1 MTPNY
6 QSAVVATD
14 GKKKFYETSRVV
26 QIFKI
31 VMKPVN
37 NAFCGSLM
45 SCGDVC
51 TDEQIEAATK
61 AHDEA
66 IERIRQ
72 QEKIKRKQQE
82 EIDLLQAYKESL
94 IDVRDCVVN
103 SSNGKVFLLPED
115 HSLFGQY
122 QNLMD
127 LEASLPRE
135 VFEYIEQHSTSLVDT
150 FILEKVSAL
159 TASRIME
166 LEDGRE

>member
-51 TDEQIEAATK
+51 TDEQIETATK

-72 QEKIKRKQQE
+72 QDKIKRKQQE

-94 IDVRDCVVN
+94 IDVRECVVN
-103 SSNGKVFLLPED
+103 SNNGKVFLLPED
-115 HSLFGQY
+115 HNLIGQY
-122 QNLMD
+122 QSLTD
-127 LEASLPRE
+127 LESLPDE
-135 VFEYIEQHSTSLVDT
+135 IFEYIEQHSTSLVDT

>member
-72 QEKIKRKQQE
+72 QDKIKRKQQE

-115 HSLFGQY
+115 HNLIGQY
-122 QNLMD
+122 QSLTD
-127 LEASLPRE
+127 LESLPDE
-135 VFEYIEQHSTSLVDT
+135 IFEYIEQHSTSLVDT